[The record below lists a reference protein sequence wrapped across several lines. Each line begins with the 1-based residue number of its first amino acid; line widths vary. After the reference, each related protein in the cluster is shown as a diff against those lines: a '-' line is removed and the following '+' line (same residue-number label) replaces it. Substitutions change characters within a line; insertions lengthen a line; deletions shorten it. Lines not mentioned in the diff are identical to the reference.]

1 MIKLKTKQEIILKH
15 FREEKSIREVAA
27 ETGISRPTV
36 TKYVNAYKEAQENLN
51 YTTKGNSV
59 LIEEIVNLPRYNSTN
74 RKSRKFTY
82 EMKEVVLGYL
92 KENQQ
97 KIIRGQSK
105 QQMKKIDIHEAL
117 QNQGYQISYSTLC
130 ERINIFKER
139 FKETY
144 IKQKY
149 SPGEICEFDWGK
161 VKLIIDGKL
170 RRLSIAVFTSAYSN
184 YRYAIVLP
192 KEDMTS
198 FIHAHVNFFKNTG
211 GVFKRMD
218 YDNLAT
224 AVKRFRGRSD
234 RELTDDFMKMSIY
247 YQFKSRFCNIAK
259 GNEKGHVER
268 SVEYVRRKA
277 FCINDK
283 FDNIIQVN
291 DYLLSKVNSLNQQ
304 QLSNRKKSAKELFEE
319 EQPFLYKTP
328 VNYEYAETDTFR
340 VDKYSTISVKTCHYS
355 VPEKYNGRIV
365 IVKIFPLKIIVYNNH
380 EIICTHNRNYG
391 FNEWVLDINHYL
403 STLKKKPGS
412 VSGSYALHQSCMAI
426 KNLYNKYFKESPR
439 EFIDLLELIKKGEI
453 SFEKAENAILQL
465 IKIGSFEITVDKI
478 KMICLRKEREFIY
491 DDKDE
496 ILKHCQHQLNT
507 LSELIPNKETLL
519 TNGVIL

>member
-1 MIKLKTKQEIILKH
+1 VLKLKTKQAIILKH
-15 FREEKSIREVAA
+15 FREEKSIRKVAA

-36 TKYVNAYKEAQENLN
+36 TKYVNAYKEAQNNLN
-51 YTTKGNSV
+51 HTREDNLV
-59 LIEEIVNLPRYNSTN
+59 IIEEIVNLPRYNSMN
-74 RKSRKFTY
+74 RKSRKFTF

-105 QQMKKIDIHEAL
+105 QQMKKIDIYEAL
-117 QNQGYQISYSTLC
+117 LEQGYDISYSTLC
-130 ERINIFKER
+130 EKINIFKER
-139 FKETY
+139 SKETF

-170 RRLSIAVFTSAYSN
+170 QRLSIAVFTSAYSN

-192 KEDMTS
+192 KEDMAS
-198 FIHAHVNFFKNTG
+198 FIHAHVNFFENTE

-234 RELTDDFMKMSIY
+234 RELTDEFMKMSIY

-268 SVEYVRRKA
+268 SVEFIRRKA

-283 FDNIIQVN
+283 FENIEQVN
-291 DYLLSKVNSLNQQ
+291 EYLIYTVNRLNQQ
-304 QLSNRKKSAKELFEE
+304 QLSNSKKSANELFEE

-328 VNYEYAETDTFR
+328 VNYEYAEINTFR

-355 VPEKYNGRIV
+355 VPEKYNGKMV
-365 IVKIFPLKIIVYNNH
+365 TVKIFPLKIIIYSNH
-380 EIICTHNRNYG
+380 EIICKHNRNYG
-391 FNEWVLDINHYL
+391 FSEWVLNINHYL
-403 STLKKKPGS
+403 STLKRKPGS
-412 VSGSYALHQSCMAI
+412 VLGSYVVYQSSTAI
-426 KNLYNKYFKESPR
+426 KNLYNKYFKQSPR
-439 EFIDLLELIKKGEI
+439 DFIEVLELIKNGEV
-453 SFEKAENAILQL
+453 SFEEVKNAILQL
-465 IKIGSFEITVDKI
+465 TQIGSSEITVDKI
-478 KMICLRKEREFIY
+478 KMICSREEMEFVY

-519 TNGVIL
+519 TNGVVL